1 METTVEKLKESK
13 IKTTTTISDA
23 EHADAEKKALERLA
37 SQVDIK
43 GFRSGKAPLEKIRER
58 INEEALLQETVRVL
72 LPSVLKEGLAKSEAK
87 PILRPAANVTSIKPL
102 VISVT
107 FVNRPPVT
115 VKKPESIKVER
126 KKVPDVT
133 ESDVDDFVEKVLLQ
147 DRTEALVE
155 RAAKAGDSIRIS
167 MKGTK
172 KGKQVDELTVGSYAI
187 MLGKEELFPELESHL
202 TGMKKDE
209 VKTVDVTFPKTHD
222 IPGIRGEKIAVELT
236 VKTVS
241 EVTVPKLTQ
250 EYITQ
255 RLQTDKTP
263 EALRSDIRLMIKDRR
278 TSDEMKR
285 REEELYD
292 KVKEATSVE
301 IASELIETEVQEMVR
316 DLHER
321 LKKQGTNLQDWLKNT
336 GKDEKSIVEEMRTIA
351 KSRTT
356 LRFGLQELAEK
367 LKIEPDEAEFK
378 AAIAS
383 TEARAKAAG
392 HTVPPEELLPE
403 GSIYE
408 NLRYELR
415 IKALLDRMVKDELSK

>member
-1 METTVEKLKESK
+1 
-13 IKTTTTISDA
+13 
-23 EHADAEKKALERLA
+23 
-37 SQVDIK
+37 
-43 GFRSGKAPLEKIRER
+43 
-58 INEEALLQETVRVL
+58 
-72 LPSVLKEGLAKSEAK
+72 
-87 PILRPAANVTSIKPL
+87 
-102 VISVT
+102 
-107 FVNRPPVT
+107 
-115 VKKPESIKVER
+115 
-126 KKVPDVT
+126 
-133 ESDVDDFVEKVLLQ
+133 
-147 DRTEALVE
+147 LVE